1 MKITKF
7 IIVIFLGI
15 YLCILPLPAAARP
28 VVGLA
33 SDPSTI
39 VLGPSD
45 PTEIGSYLDRLFNQQ
60 LEQYR
65 IVGMTAVMVKDG
77 QVIYQRGYGQTDL
90 DKKIPVDPSNSLF
103 RIGSVTKVFTWIAV
117 LQLYEQ
123 GLLDLDSDINTYLD
137 FRIPDTFPEPITLK
151 HLMSHTAGFEDRKYE
166 MAVTSPERLQ
176 PLGKYLSSHIPARV
190 RPAGQVSAYSNYG
203 TDLAGYIVERISG
216 MPYADY
222 IKVNIFIPVGMEKTT
237 AEQLQ
242 QGGLISSMAQ
252 GYRFID
258 GVIQPGFF
266 ELLSTQ
272 PAGSIS
278 STSAD
283 MARFMIACLDG
294 QLFTQ
299 KSTHQIT
306 LSRLWSHSPE
316 FTGFTYAFW
325 ELEMHGQRIL
335 YHPGDTLQFHSLMML
350 IPDQNLGFFFSYNTE
365 TAGNLWDV
373 TMLDFIQHYFPEEK
387 NFQASTSLTEAS
399 HNRFA
404 GTYHIARSSYT
415 TIEKVSDLLE
425 EWLVVEPTSNGTIMF
440 GSPLQ
445 SQKIELFQIRPL
457 VFVENQYG
465 IQLAFREDDQG
476 NITHLIDLHL
486 PAQTYEKVPWH
497 ANPLLHYVLLVI
509 CCILFLSAILGGMIG
524 GFIHFFHK
532 VHETSTPALPT
543 VARWL
548 SSISSAILLMALIA
562 FAVIYLDKN
571 CFAMAIGFGQAS
583 TITVILAAWLA
594 AAVLTLGLT
603 VFTLIAWFKRYWGIA
618 SRIHYTM
625 VTIAAIAFVWFLNYW
640 NLLGFRY

>member
-7 IIVIFLGI
+7 ITLIFLGI
-15 YLCILPLPAAARP
+15 YLCILPIPAAAQP

-39 VLGPSD
+39 LLGPSD
-45 PTEIGSYLDRLFNQQ
+45 PAEIGTYLDRLFNQQ
-60 LEQYR
+60 MDQYQ
-65 IVGMTAVMVKDG
+65 IAGITAAIVKDG
-77 QVIYQRGYGQTDL
+77 QVLFQRGYGQA
-90 DKKIPVDPSNSLF
+90 DKEKQVPVDPSNSLF

-123 GLLDLDSDINTYLD
+123 GLLDLDADINTYLD
-137 FRIPDTFPEPITLK
+137 FHIPDTFPEPITLK

-166 MAVTSPERLQ
+166 MAVMSPEQLQ
-176 PLGKYLSSHIPARV
+176 PLGKYLASHIPARV
-190 RPAGQVSAYSNYG
+190 RPVGQISAYSNYG

-216 MPYADY
+216 LPYADY
-222 IKVNIFIPVGMEKTT
+222 IKVNIFTPVGMEKTT
-237 AEQLQ
+237 AEQPLPV
-242 QGGLISSMAQ
+242 GLSSSMAQ

-258 GVIQPGFF
+258 GTIQPGFF

-299 KSTHQIT
+299 ESTHQLI

-316 FTGFTYAFW
+316 FTGFSYGFW
-325 ELEMHGQRIL
+325 ESQTHGQRIL
-335 YHPGDTLQFHSLMML
+335 YHPGNTLQFHSLLML

-365 TAGNLWDV
+365 TANNLWDI
-373 TMLDFIQHYFPEEK
+373 TLLDFIQHYYPMDTNIPSSIF
-387 NFQASTSLTEAS
+387 STKAELS
-399 HNRFA
+399 RYA

-425 EWLVVEPTSNGTIMF
+425 EWLVVEPTSHGTIMF

-486 PAQTYEKVPWH
+486 PAQTYEKVPWN
-497 ANPLLHYVLLVI
+497 ANPLLHYILLVI

-524 GFIHFFHK
+524 GFIHLFHK
-532 VHETSTPALPT
+532 HHETEQPLLSTI
-543 VARWL
+543 ARWL
-548 SSISSAILLMALIA
+548 SPITSAIFLVVLVA
-562 FAVIYLDKN
+562 FAAIYLDKN
-571 CFAMAIGFGQAS
+571 GFAMAIAFGQAS
-583 TITVILAAWLA
+583 TINVILTAWLVA
-594 AAVLTLGLT
+594 SILTLGVV
-603 VFTLIAWFKRYWGIA
+603 VFTLIAWLKRYWGIA

-625 VTIAAIAFVWFLNYW
+625 VTVAAVAFVWFLNYW